1 MIKKYEIF
9 ANELARSNINP
20 ELAKTL
26 AHTNFECI
34 ISGPSLLNYNV

>member
-1 MIKKYEIF
+1 MVKNYITF
-9 ANELARSNINP
+9 AHELARSTINP

-34 ISGPSLLNYNV
+34 ISGPALLNYNV